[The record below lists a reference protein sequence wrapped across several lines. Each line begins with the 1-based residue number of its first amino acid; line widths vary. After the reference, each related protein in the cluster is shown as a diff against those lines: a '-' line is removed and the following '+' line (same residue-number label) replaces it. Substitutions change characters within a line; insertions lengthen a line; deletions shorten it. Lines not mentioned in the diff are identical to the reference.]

1 MTSGWFIN
9 LPRIES
15 FKMQN
20 ITIGRYDSDPEA
32 QGVIKP
38 EDGRWQLVIDKD
50 GYPHLYVESTL
61 EEDDGTKVKGMFL
74 VEDMLLEGMT
84 VRDLM
89 DGGCFGGK
97 LSPEE
102 EAKAQLEYE
111 RSRAETGIPCPR

>member
-9 LPRIES
+9 LPLGES

-61 EEDDGTKVKGMFL
+61 ENDDGSTSKGMFL
-74 VEDMLLEGMT
+74 VEDMLPEHLT

-102 EAKAQLEYE
+102 EALAQAEFE
-111 RSRAETGIPCPR
+111 ESRAASGIPCPR